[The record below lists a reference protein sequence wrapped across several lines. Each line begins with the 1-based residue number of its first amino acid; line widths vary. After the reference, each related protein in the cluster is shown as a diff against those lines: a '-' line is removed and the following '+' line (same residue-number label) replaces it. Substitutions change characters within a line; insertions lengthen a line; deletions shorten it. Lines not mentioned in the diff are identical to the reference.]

1 MWSSHRTHF
10 TPFCRV
16 ILAISFPYEQETLV
30 GHQPSRNSHG
40 REKFPHQLQTQQ
52 GQSAIYAFHHR
63 KYKNL
68 WPHLHIYTFLPK
80 LIYARE
86 KENSFSLQRATAKG
100 DEERRKLFF
109 SPSSSTFHL
118 TLPVGWAADFSA
130 VVVVAA
136 VVQQQVW
143 HRWKLTFQAVVAKRL
158 SSNLSKINKRF
169 CWVNKIENFLFRSN
183 VRLSGLVFYSLWRD
197 TILISHKN
205 SQFSHQ
211 TTRKKL
217 HNIIFPR

>member
-1 MWSSHRTHF
+1 MRRKKINGKKFSASSLGWLLNFLCDHHIRTHF

-40 REKFPHQLQTQQ
+40 REKFPHQQLQTQQ

-100 DEERRKLFF
+100 DEEKRKLFF
-109 SPSSSTFHL
+109 SPHRRRFTWLYLLDGLL
-118 TLPVGWAADFSA
+118 TSRLLLLLLLWCSNRFGIDESWRFR
-130 VVVVAA
+130 
-136 VVQQQVW
+136 
-143 HRWKLTFQAVVAKRL
+143 RWWP
-158 SSNLSKINKRF
+158 SD
-169 CWVNKIENFLFRSN
+169 
-183 VRLSGLVFYSLWRD
+183 SL
-197 TILISHKN
+197 
-205 SQFSHQ
+205 Q
-211 TTRKKL
+211 TCQR
-217 HNIIFPR
+217 